1 MSSYVATAM
10 LNSTGLG
17 HLKGVYKT
25 PQVRQDVAKEKNPS
39 VNSFN
44 KALGAALV
52 IAGALNVGS
61 LTSSPSFEIK
71 PVVINVE
78 KNSIEE
84 NSLPETAIE
93 KSNFLQKLYGFNTS
107 QWASL
112 LKVER
117 KTIYNWNNNKTTKIK
132 SSALER
138 LKIFE
143 EFSVDFKPDHSL
155 YFKKII
161 FGKMVNEDVRAVFF
175 EEPLVLEKITDAY
188 FDVFAQLEGF
198 TVRSKMA

>member
-1 MSSYVATAM
+1 M

-25 PQVRQDVAKEKNPS
+25 HQVSQDFSKEKNPS
-39 VNSFN
+39 VNNFN
-44 KALGAALV
+44 KALGAVLV

-61 LTSSPSFEIK
+61 MTSSPSFEIK
-71 PVVINVE
+71 PVVVNVD
-78 KNSIEE
+78 KNIIEDS
-84 NSLPETAIE
+84 SLPESAIE

-138 LKIFE
+138 LKVFE
-143 EFSVDFKPDHSL
+143 EFAKDFKPDHSL

-161 FGKMVNEDVRAVFF
+161 FGKLANEEAKTVFF
-175 EEPLVLEKITDAY
+175 EDPLILEKITDAY

-198 TVRSKMA
+198 TVRSKMS